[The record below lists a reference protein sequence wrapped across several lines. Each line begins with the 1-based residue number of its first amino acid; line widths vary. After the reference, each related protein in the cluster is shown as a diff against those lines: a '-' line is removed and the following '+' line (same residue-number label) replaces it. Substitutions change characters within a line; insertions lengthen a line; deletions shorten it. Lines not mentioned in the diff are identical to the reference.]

1 MIVNLLFLIKVE
13 VTDNLISEKKAG
25 TLETKLNI

>member
-13 VTDNLISEKKAG
+13 VTDNLISKKAG
-25 TLETKLNI
+25 MLETKLSV